1 MVMGLLGIEP
11 MTSAIQASVLQLSHS
26 QPYFAFSKYATI
38 SIINNNNNNSA
49 ILLLTGYFSC
59 FLMY

>member
-38 SIINNNNNNSA
+38 SIINNNNSA
-49 ILLLTGYFSC
+49 ILLLLTGYFSC